1 MTHITTTSKGV
12 VSLHLNDTKKRHPN
26 QQSRKAKM
34 MGLQDMLHFDATGY
48 ATKIATY
55 DDSHLCNNEVV
66 KLRQKTG
73 SAASAIGGGIMVCVH
88 GPFPLVG
95 VAYNARRYTIASRK
109 RRL

>member
-1 MTHITTTSKGV
+1 
-12 VSLHLNDTKKRHPN
+12 
-26 QQSRKAKM
+26 M

-109 RRL
+109 RRLIRGEMTKRGLAHHSVTTAD